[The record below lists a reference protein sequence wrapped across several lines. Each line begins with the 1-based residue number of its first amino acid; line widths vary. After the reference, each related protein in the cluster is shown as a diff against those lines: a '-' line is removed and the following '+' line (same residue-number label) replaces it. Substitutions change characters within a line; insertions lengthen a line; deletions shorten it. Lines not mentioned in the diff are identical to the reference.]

1 MSGLREA
8 LEELIEKAGDQRSMP
23 LLVPVRVVPVAALR
37 QLLDAYPE
45 EGKPKT
51 PDHEVQIR
59 RALLDLADRGE
70 L

>member
-45 EGKPKT
+45 EKPYVET
-51 PDHEVQIR
+51 SIEVESPGWSQ
-59 RALLDLADRGE
+59 
-70 L
+70 